1 MTPELIIQL
10 IASLLGTGGI
20 VALFLIIEKKAAAQV
35 ANTEKVNEQWQL
47 IVAQKERDLLSLS
60 QKYDAAIEKIEK
72 LYDINTDLRNQLDVA
87 NTNYVVSKLMRCH
100 VIKCIN
106 REPPFG
112 DTEEVKQLEKQL

>member
-1 MTPELIIQL
+1 M
-10 IASLLGTGGI
+10 IAALLGTGGF

-47 IVAQKERDLLSLS
+47 IVAQKERDFSALS
-60 QKYDAAIEKIEK
+60 QKYEAATDKIDK
-72 LYDINTDLRNQLDVA
+72 LYDVNTELRKQLDVA
-87 NTNYVVSKLMRCH
+87 NTNFAVSKLMRCH

-112 DTEEVKQLEKQL
+112 NTEEVKQILDGGQKA

>member
-1 MTPELIIQL
+1 M
-10 IASLLGTGGI
+10 
-20 VALFLIIEKKAAAQV
+20 FLIIEKKAAAQV